1 MAFDAGLAH
10 ILYVAIYLASR
21 EYFLGTN
28 GRSVERLQAS
38 EHVHKQAADQPYIM
52 RLEVNA
58 SSIHTCHK
66 QLW

>member
-1 MAFDAGLAH
+1 MAFDESLAH
-10 ILYVAIYLASR
+10 FPYAIYLATMQ
-21 EYFLGTN
+21 YHLVAN
-28 GRSVERLQAS
+28 GGSVKRLQAS

-52 RLEVNA
+52 RLEVIA